1 MEVVDSASAAA
12 RRRQRRLRSLPS
24 PSTMPHEVR
33 RRQGPGRR
41 GTSSTTR
48 HGDRSRLLQPE
59 LFALHEE
66 EPCGARLRPQ
76 RRVQRQTVE
85 HIVDFFRF
93 APMVQVLDA
102 PVPQMVDNPMDAFR
116 HMDCPVAEQVI
127 DVPKI
132 SCSSCPSRAVLRE
145 PQTGTCGGS
154 ADDPLLP
161 QADRCHL
168 QFLAALLEVNKV
180 LSKDRVLRSG
190 LRSRSLTF
198 QFSVPLD
205 TIFLQ
210 ILICQLSQRFCR
222 EGWNQGFFALFPEPF
237 LV

>member
-33 RRQGPGRR
+33 RRQGPVRR

-76 RRVQRQTVE
+76 GRVQRQTVE

-93 APMVQVLDA
+93 APMVQVLTCTFYA
-102 PVPQMVDNPMDAFR
+102 CAFYACAFYACTFYACTFYACTF
-116 HMDCPVAEQVI
+116 H
-127 DVPKI
+127 
-132 SCSSCPSRAVLRE
+132 
-145 PQTGTCGGS
+145 TCTFTRLHFTRVQCTIYN
-154 ADDPLLP
+154 LL
-161 QADRCHL
+161 
-168 QFLAALLEVNKV
+168 F
-180 LSKDRVLRSG
+180 
-190 LRSRSLTF
+190 TF
-198 QFSVPLD
+198 Y
-205 TIFLQ
+205 
-210 ILICQLSQRFCR
+210 
-222 EGWNQGFFALFPEPF
+222 PF
-237 LV
+237 LPFTFYFFPFFTFFNTSF